1 MRRTTLILLIIF
13 LTLLSFTGCRF
24 GIKVAYNR
32 ADWLIMRQLS
42 DFACLTKGQKS
53 RIESEISGFMAW
65 HRKEELPIYAGYLRE
80 LANAFEKG
88 PLTKEDFERAHSIFE
103 DVQKRT
109 GEKVKDVGI
118 DFVLSLSPEQ
128 IKCSF
133 ENFEEKN
140 EEKLKELAL
149 SETEFR
155 KKRKDELVKQT
166 KNILG
171 SVTQQQIDLAGTIM
185 PPLSEEKEIYA
196 ATSRKREHTKKVL
209 LMPNSAQKRAEIIKL
224 IEEPHALYTEREK
237 QLVEKRRK
245 ETKEAM
251 WKLNNTLTPKQRQN
265 IVKQLNNYA
274 KAFEDLSKE

>member
-1 MRRTTLILLIIF
+1 MKKLNLFLLLITLIA
-13 LTLLSFTGCRF
+13 LTFTGCRF
-24 GIKVAYNR
+24 GVKVAYNR

-42 DFACLTKGQKS
+42 DFACLTKGQKNK
-53 RIESEISGFMAW
+53 IESEISGFMTW
-65 HRKEELPIYAGYLRE
+65 HRKEELPVYAGYLRE
-80 LANAFEKG
+80 LTNAFEKG
-88 PLTKEDFERAHSIFE
+88 SLTKEDFERAHSIFE

-118 DFVLSLSPEQ
+118 DFVMSLSSDQVE
-128 IKCSF
+128 CSF
-133 ENFEEKN
+133 ANFEKRN

-155 KKRKDELVKQT
+155 KKRKEELIKQT

-171 SVTQQQIDLAGTIM
+171 SVTQQQIALADTII
-185 PPLSEEKEIYA
+185 PPLSEEKEIFA

-209 LMPNSAQKRAEIIKL
+209 LMPNSPQKRAEIIKL
-224 IEEPHALYTEREK
+224 IEEPHALYTDREK

-251 WKLNNTLTPKQRQN
+251 WKLNNTLTPKQRQS